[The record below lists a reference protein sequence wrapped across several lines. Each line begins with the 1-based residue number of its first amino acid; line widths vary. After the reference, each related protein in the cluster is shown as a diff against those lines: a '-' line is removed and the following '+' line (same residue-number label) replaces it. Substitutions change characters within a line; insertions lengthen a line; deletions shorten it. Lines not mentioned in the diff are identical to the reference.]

1 MAMENWLKGLIAAA
15 CIVVIGAGAYKAWSH
30 YNDWRLS
37 SVIAER
43 QSTIDRRERCAAY
56 KDNSRPFQNESE
68 GLAKLKKSICA
79 DEYPD
84 LY

>member
-1 MAMENWLKGLIAAA
+1 MENWLKGLIAAA
-15 CIVVIGAGAYKAWSH
+15 CIVVITGGSYYAWSQ

-37 SVIAER
+37 SLASAQ
-43 QSTIDRRERCAAY
+43 QSATKDRERCAAY
-56 KDNSRPFQNESE
+56 KDNPRPFKNESE

-79 DEYPD
+79 DEYPG